1 MNRVTSTI
9 LTLAAAFSVC
19 AGASAQHKNFVLVLD
34 PGHGGSD
41 PGAVHGRYHEADVNL
56 AVALALG
63 ERVRREMEGV
73 DVLFTRTEDRK
84 VGLAERGNFANK
96 AGADLFLSIHANWA
110 ANPSASGSE
119 TYVMGVDKNAANL
132 EVAKRENEVIKYED
146 DYATTYAGFD
156 PSSPE
161 MAIALG
167 MLQYAH
173 FEGSLRFA
181 RLIQKRY
188 TANSRVKDRGAKQN
202 VFAVLWLPTMPRV
215 LTEMGF
221 ISNAADREFMFSDRG
236 RASIVA
242 SLFAAIG
249 DYRASLGS
257 GGAPPAPPATT
268 APSATSAPERETA
281 AADKPADNKTS
292 AERKSADKKPEGK
305 AAGKPKESA
314 PRPAAVSGARY
325 VQLAASRTPI
335 SADDASWGPYRGKVV
350 EIRRDGWYKY
360 ALGPYSTDAEVAE
373 ALRAARQTKFR
384 DAFVVKDAAN

>member
-1 MNRVTSTI
+1 MNRVTHSI
-9 LTLAAAFSVC
+9 LTAAAAISVC
-19 AGASAQHKNFVLVLD
+19 ATATAQHKNFILVLD

-63 ERVRREMEGV
+63 EKISREMEGV
-73 DVLFTRTEDRK
+73 EVLYTRKDDRK

-156 PSSPE
+156 PSSTE
-161 MAIALG
+161 MSIVMG
-167 MLQYAH
+167 MLQYAN
-173 FEGSLRFA
+173 FEGSHRFA
-181 RLIQKRY
+181 RAIQKRY
-188 TANSRVKDRGAKQN
+188 AANSRVKDRGAKQN

-236 RASIVA
+236 RASIVR
-242 SLFAAIG
+242 SLFSAIG
-249 DYRASLGS
+249 DYRAGLGS
-257 GGAPPAPPATT
+257 GDD
-268 APSATSAPERETA
+268 A
-281 AADKPADNKTS
+281 AEK
-292 AERKSADKKPEGK
+292 KSADVAEEKVGD
-305 AAGKPKESA
+305 KPKDA
-314 PRPAAVSGARY
+314 AAQTPAQTPVQIQAHTAAHTTAQSQALY
-325 VQLAASRTPI
+325 IQLAASRTAIPV
-335 SADDASWGPYRGKVV
+335 DDASWGTYRGEVA
-350 EIRRDGWYKY
+350 ERMIDGWYKY
-360 ALGPYSTDAEVAE
+360 MLGPYATAAQAADALKSV
-373 ALRAARQTKFR
+373 RQTKFR
-384 DAFVVKDAAN
+384 DAFVTKAAAN